1 MPAIPVSGFSVAAR
15 VFAALFL
22 MALAAGS
29 ARADAVCTLLA
40 EASTGK
46 ILHQDGECD
55 RAMPPA
61 STFKIPISLMG
72 YDSGFLKDE
81 TNPVLPFQ
89 EGYADWRKEWRTD
102 IDPTT
107 WMKESVVWYS
117 QLITR
122 SLGEEKF
129 RAYVQAFDY
138 GNEDVSGD
146 KGKNNG
152 LTRSW
157 LSSSLRISPAEQL
170 AFLGKIVN
178 RKLPVSQTAYE
189 MTEAILGTYE
199 LPDGW
204 TVRGKTGAGFSVN
217 ADGTPNRQ
225 RPFGWYVGWAD
236 KADRKIVFVRLAL
249 FSEPQK
255 MSPGMGTRDQLLEQL
270 PALLEETSGVTD

>member
-1 MPAIPVSGFSVAAR
+1 MAAIPVSGIATAVRAVAAFF
-15 VFAALFL
+15 VLSL
-22 MALAAGS
+22 LAGP

-81 TNPVLPFQ
+81 TTPVLPFK

-117 QLITR
+117 QLITQ
-122 SLGEEKF
+122 SLGEAKF
-129 RAYVQAFDY
+129 SSYVQAFDY

-157 LSSSLRISPAEQL
+157 LSSSLRITPLEQV
-170 AFLGKIVN
+170 AFIGKIVN
-178 RKLPVSQTAYE
+178 RQLPVSEHAYQ
-189 MTEAILGTYE
+189 MTEAILGRYD
-199 LPDGW
+199 LPGDW
-204 TVRGKTGAGFSVN
+204 TVHGKTGAGFSVN
-217 ADGTPNRQ
+217 ADGSPDRQ
-225 RPFGWYVGWAD
+225 RPFGWYVGWAQ
-236 KADRKIVFVRLAL
+236 KADQKIIFVRLAVL
-249 FSEPQK
+249 SKPQK
-255 MSPGMGTRDQLLEQL
+255 MSPGMGTRDDLLKQL
-270 PALLEETSGVTD
+270 PALLDQVANVTD